1 VDFSPHVK
9 EIFMTLTGIDISKW
23 NGEWNAPNAKAA
35 GAAFVFIKASQ
46 AAFIDPKFLA
56 NWQKAKD
63 AGLLQGAYHY
73 MDYTK
78 SVRESANFF
87 ATILS
92 NYPGELPPVVDYE
105 QTRTDN
111 NTNAA
116 RAYLREFLEILRARG
131 HKPIIYTSSSFW
143 SAYGDKNS
151 YWTGFPLWLAHYTT
165 ATNPSVPLPWIRW
178 TFWQYSSK
186 GTGATYGTESFNVDM
201 NRFDG
206 NMDDL
211 DAFAGIR
218 RPSIVELE
226 KRIITLE
233 QRTSTLEQKI
243 SSIEQSIAALK
254 TTTTS
259 STQSPAPQPQTPA
272 PTPQSP
278 SPAPQPAPVV
288 SAICMALGLNVR
300 SGPGPT
306 YPVVGGLVSGQ
317 RVKVLERQN
326 GWARSESPA
335 GWSSEQYLK
344 FV

>member
-1 VDFSPHVK
+1 
-9 EIFMTLTGIDISKW
+9 MTLTGIDISKW
-23 NGEWNAPNAKAA
+23 NGEWNAPKAKEA

-46 AAFIDPKFLA
+46 AAFIDPKFLY

-63 AGLLQGAYHY
+63 AKILQGAYHY

-78 SVRESANFF
+78 PVRESATFF

-92 NYPGELPPVVDYE
+92 NYPGDLPPVVDYE
-105 QTRTDN
+105 QSRTDN
-111 NTNAA
+111 NTSAA

-131 HKPIIYTSSSFW
+131 HKPIIYTSSGFW
-143 SAYGDKNS
+143 SSYGDKNS
-151 YWTGFPLWLAHYTT
+151 YWTGFPLWLAQYTT
-165 ATNPSVPLPWIRW
+165 ASKPSVPLPWTRW

-186 GTGATYGTESFNVDM
+186 GPGATYGTESFNIDM

-206 NMDDL
+206 TTDDL
-211 DAFAGIR
+211 DALAGIR

-226 KRIITLE
+226 NRIITLE
-233 QRTSTLEQKI
+233 QRTTSLQQKI
-243 SSIEQSIAALK
+243 TSIEQAIEALK
-254 TTTTS
+254 TSTS
-259 STQSPAPQPQTPA
+259 STQSPVPQPQTPVPTPQTPA
-272 PTPQSP
+272 PT
-278 SPAPQPAPVV
+278 APGTT
-288 SAICMALGLNVR
+288 AICMALGLNVR

-317 RVKVLERQN
+317 RVKILERQN
-326 GWARSESPA
+326 GWARFESPA